1 MLFRQNLSGNH
12 ESPLVSAQD
21 GSHQGDYRYDRLA
34 AADIPLQQTVHFI
47 RFAQIPAYFVD
58 DLLLPIRKFERQSR
72 YESLELVHVIKDRNA
87 SVIRFAAPLQHLQ
100 AHLVK
105 EKLLIDDLP
114 SRLLGFFI
122 IFGKVHRPDG
132 FPVGH
137 QVISL
142 LQMLRKYLGNDR
154 GIKFDRL
161 FDQIQDGL
169 LFDRLVDMINGGIII
184 LSVRTAEDLHPCQ
197 SLACA
202 FPFTENRN
210 LILKHDF
217 LFQVRLIKEGNRY
230 DGIFDG

>member
-1 MLFRQNLSGNH
+1 
-12 ESPLVSAQD
+12 
-21 GSHQGDYRYDRLA
+21 
-34 AADIPLQQTVHFI
+34 
-47 RFAQIPAYFVD
+47 
-58 DLLLPIRKFERQSR
+58 
-72 YESLELVHVIKDRNA
+72 
-87 SVIRFAAPLQHLQ
+87 
-100 AHLVK
+100 
-105 EKLLIDDLP
+105 
-114 SRLLGFFI
+114 
-122 IFGKVHRPDG
+122 
-132 FPVGH
+132 
-137 QVISL
+137 
-142 LQMLRKYLGNDR
+142 MLRKYLGNDR